1 MRFRSLALALATLV
15 SPAAAEDDFGLLHI
29 TNANLELTA
38 KTTLQLHTRVRT
50 YQDSRQFFQ
59 FRTGP
64 ILIHQFTPRVG
75 GLAGYYYMNQD
86 NSSAAANTRV
96 YRLWAGPQ
104 FRLLDNRRF
113 AIDTRH
119 LAERFAVSGKD
130 DYTRIRNRAML
141 ICKAGALQPFASV
154 EALMQ
159 NGDWYERHAIG
170 IQIQTRSQVTYGIGY
185 EYRASP
191 TGPGIHLIATSIQ
204 FRAWRNGDLP
214 HID

>member
-15 SPAAAEDDFGLLHI
+15 ASAAAEDDFGLLHI
-29 TNANLELTA
+29 TNANLELTT
-38 KTTLQLHTRVRT
+38 KSTLQLHTRVRT
-50 YQDSRQFFQ
+50 YHDSRNFYQ
-59 FRTGP
+59 FRAGP
-64 ILIHQFTPRVG
+64 ILIHQFTPRIG

-86 NSSAAANTRV
+86 NSSASANTRV
-96 YRLWAGPQ
+96 HRLWAGPQ
-104 FRLLDNRRF
+104 FRLLDTRRF
-113 AIDTRH
+113 AVDTRH

-130 DYTRIRNRAML
+130 DYTRVRNRAMV
-141 ICKAGALQPFASV
+141 ICKSGPLQPFSSF

-159 NGDWYERHAIG
+159 NGDWYERHAVG
-170 IQIQTRSQVTYGIGY
+170 VQFRTKNHVTYGFGY